1 MQINAVDGQ
10 VSMFVLDSPAGKT
23 CPARTAHA
31 PPRNRPAAT
40 SGRSSS
46 RSSPSRNPLHT
57 LMLLDLRPGA
67 GNMLGS
73 YWEYDPP
80 WLGSPG
86 GLNCSACPKDVI
98 ESSLSLIL
106 EDTVPT
112 KYYLSRKACRG
123 ILRRAKERGKPLPV
137 KLEVALRL
145 QAGLPVHE
153 ELVYELTAD
162 GSLPLEFYINQ
173 SEELAQIFAD
183 GETMAF
189 AANQRD
195 EVRDLHGWSGALGAQ
210 PGMKQQTF
218 VAGVVAK
225 GNGDCFLNSDTHTA
239 LSGGGGQA
247 GQGYPCVLIED
258 EASCLT
264 PWDTQRARI
273 FVPEGKAPALCGADA
288 GGGRNPGGYVFSACF
303 NAGAG
308 SKAGGISYH
317 EEFAPTLKAGQG
329 GNMMPSVLCL
339 NDQGGGVM
347 DWNEDLSGTLRAQ
360 EHGHQP
366 LVLYEN
372 HGIDARYTG
381 PHEIAPTMSARYG
394 TGGNNLP
401 LVARETGA
409 RMLFK
414 SHGQDADYAGPLD
427 ISPTVS
433 AAFGMG
439 GGNIPLVTEN
449 RQEHTL
455 FSRQRVDQFQ
465 ESRMASTESA
475 RQHKDATDLVYQ
487 ETVGALTSSGSKGI
501 NNQCVS
507 KDKCVVDGVFLIRR
521 LTPRECERLQG
532 YPDDWTDIPG
542 ASDAARYKALGNSVA
557 IPCVEYLMQGIAL
570 ILRKDRENGQ

>member
-10 VSMFVLDSPAGKT
+10 VSMFVQDLPAGKT

-31 PPRNRPAAT
+31 LPRSRPAAT

-46 RSSPSRNPLHT
+46 RSSPSKNPSHT

-195 EVRDLHGWSGALGAQ
+195 EVRDLRGWSGALGAQ

-347 DWNEDLSGTLRAQ
+347 DWNEELSGTLRAQ

-381 PHEIAPTMSARYG
+381 PHEIAPTVAASYG
-394 TGGNNLP
+394 SGGNNVP
-401 LVARETGA
+401 LV
-409 RMLFK
+409 
-414 SHGQDADYAGPLD
+414 SHGEVEP
-427 ISPTVS
+427 I
-433 AAFGMG
+433 
-439 GGNIPLVTEN
+439 
-449 RQEHTL
+449 L
-455 FSRQRVDQFQ
+455 FSRQRVDQFH
-465 ESRMASTESA
+465 ESHMASTESA

-501 NNQCVS
+501 NSQYVS
-507 KDKCVVDGVFLIRR
+507 QDKCVVDGVFLIRR

-570 ILRKDRENGQ
+570 VAAAGL